1 MRSKSRFTAV
11 VLLLA
16 APLAASAETPRTS
29 AAWTAEFYTHV
40 GIVTNLVYETTPQ
53 GPQTLDIFQAKDV
66 RGPAPTVFFIH
77 GGAWI
82 HGTKDDMLGYTL
94 PWMEM
99 GWTVVNIN
107 YRVAK
112 DAPAPAAVEDCVC
125 ALRWTAANAGKY
137 RIDLSRLV
145 IAGAS
150 AGGELA
156 LVVAM
161 APPGAKFDGSHAVG
175 PLPGAVAVV
184 NFSGVADV
192 LDLLE
197 GPHGQGFT
205 ATWLGGVRGRED
217 LARRLSPITY
227 VRPGV
232 PPVFTAHGSADPTVP
247 YGQAVRFHA
256 ALTAAGVPNQLWTV
270 AGGKH
275 GAYSPAEYRE
285 IYVALRA
292 FLARRHLPAGP

>member
-1 MRSKSRFTAV
+1 
-11 VLLLA
+11 
-16 APLAASAETPRTS
+16 
-29 AAWTAEFYTHV
+29 
-40 GIVTNLVYETTPQ
+40 
-53 GPQTLDIFQAKDV
+53 
-66 RGPAPTVFFIH
+66 
-77 GGAWI
+77 
-82 HGTKDDMLGYTL
+82 MLGYTL

-107 YRVAK
+107 YRVAR
-112 DAPAPAAVEDCVC
+112 DALAPAAVEDCAC
-125 ALRWTAANAGKY
+125 ALRWTAANAVKY

-161 APPGAKFDGSHAVG
+161 APPGTRFDGSHPLG

-184 NFSGVADV
+184 NFSGVTDV

-197 GPHGQGFT
+197 GPHAQGFA
-205 ATWLGGVRGRED
+205 ATWLGGVKGRED
-217 LARRLSPITY
+217 FARRLSPITY

-247 YGQAVRFHA
+247 YGQAVRFHS

-270 AGGKH
+270 PGGKH
-275 GAYSPAEYRE
+275 GGYSPAEYRE
-285 IYVALRA
+285 ICAALRA
-292 FLARRHLPAGP
+292 FLALHHLPAGP

>member
-1 MRSKSRFTAV
+1 
-11 VLLLA
+11 
-16 APLAASAETPRTS
+16 
-29 AAWTAEFYTHV
+29 
-40 GIVTNLVYETTPQ
+40 
-53 GPQTLDIFQAKDV
+53 
-66 RGPAPTVFFIH
+66 
-77 GGAWI
+77 
-82 HGTKDDMLGYTL
+82 
-94 PWMEM
+94 
-99 GWTVVNIN
+99 VNIN
-107 YRVAK
+107 YRVARE
-112 DAPAPAAVEDCVC
+112 ALAPAAVEDCVC

-137 RIDLSRLV
+137 HIDLKRLV

-161 APPGAKFDGSHAVG
+161 APPTACFGGSHPLG
-175 PLPGAVAVV
+175 TLPGAAALV
-184 NFSGVADV
+184 NFSGVTDV

-197 GPHGQGFT
+197 GAHGQGFT

-217 LARRLSPITY
+217 LARSLSPITY

-256 ALTAAGVPNQLWTV
+256 ALTAAGVSNQLWTV
-270 AGGKH
+270 SGGKH
-275 GAYSPAEYRE
+275 GGYSPAEYRE

-292 FLARRHLPAGP
+292 FLAAQHLPVGP